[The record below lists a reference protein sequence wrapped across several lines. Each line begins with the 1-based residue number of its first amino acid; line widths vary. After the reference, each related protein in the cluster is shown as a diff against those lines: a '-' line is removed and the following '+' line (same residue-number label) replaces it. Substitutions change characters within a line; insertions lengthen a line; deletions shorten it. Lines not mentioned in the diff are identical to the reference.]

1 MTKPPHPYL
10 VLAVAILLPGCGQ
23 VLNRQP
29 LRGLMFLFFAI
40 LLGAITMITATPQA
54 SLAGHLAGGLFV
66 YALSLPDA
74 YRTARLRRAIWTK
87 AQTGTA

>member
-10 VLAVAILLPGCGQ
+10 VLGVALVLPGCGQ

-29 LRGLMFLFFAI
+29 KRGLMFLFFTL
-40 LLGAITMITATPQA
+40 LLGGITTLTAPPHA
-54 SLAGHLAGGLFV
+54 SLIGHFAGGLFV

-74 YRTARLRRAIWTK
+74 YRTARLRWTLGSQ
-87 AQTGTA
+87 AQTSAP

>member
-74 YRTARLRRAIWTK
+74 YRTARLRWTIWSN
-87 AQTGTA
+87 AQTNM

>member
-1 MTKPPHPYL
+1 MTKPPHPYF

-74 YRTARLRRAIWTK
+74 YRTARLRRTIWSNV
-87 AQTGTA
+87 QTSA